1 MTTFE
6 KFCLSLWLK
15 IISAGVC
22 AVLAGC
28 GAVVAGPSGEYD
40 AALIAI
46 VDADMERPELPDSLD
61 EAEPT
66 GAIADDIGLNRVFI
80 TDDKKLPLVQVFTT
94 AGCGPCDEAKVYF
107 AKSKIPSYFMPKNP
121 DFDKHGYPSLAW
133 YVRDHWEYQ
142 FGWKDGPD
150 FEKRY
155 YGSLK

>member
-28 GAVVAGPSGEYD
+28 GAVVAGPSGDYD

-61 EAEPT
+61 EQDSSGVSDNSGISAPVSE
-66 GAIADDIGLNRVFI
+66 
-80 TDDKKLPLVQVFTT
+80 KLPQVQVFTT
-94 AGCGPCDEAKVYF
+94 AGCDPCDEAKVYF

-121 DFDKHGYPSLAW
+121 DFDKHGYPALAW
-133 YVRDHWEYQ
+133 YVKDHWEYQ

-155 YGSLK
+155 YRSLK